1 MGKIVVLMGKSA
13 CGKDTVFKMLKE
25 EEALSLRRIVPYTTR
40 PMREGEEDGQEY
52 FFVTAERF
60 EEMLAQGKVIESRTY
75 QTVHGP
81 WTYFTAMDGQI
92 CLEEHSCLLI
102 ATLEAYNSFV
112 RYFGQDAVL
121 PVLITLEDGE
131 RLQRALD
138 RERRQDHP
146 RYEEMCRRF
155 LADSEDFNAE
165 KIACAGIDRSFENT
179 ELIKCEREICEYIQ
193 EALSREASEKKRN
206 NPLEANKAVV

>member
-60 EEMLAQGKVIESRTY
+60 EKMRAQGNVIEFRTY
-75 QTVHGP
+75 QTIHGP

-92 CLEEHSCLLI
+92 NLEEHSCLLI

-165 KIACAGIDRSFENT
+165 KIARAGIDRSFENT

-193 EALSREASEKKRN
+193 EALLGGASEKKR
-206 NPLEANKAVV
+206 K